1 MKQLTLVPIGG
12 LANRIYAITSAIA
25 FCKDYDV
32 KLRIIWFKDKG
43 MGADFHS
50 LFDLSSEVDKSKVEI
65 IDAKWYHY
73 IYDRPRKRNLWL
85 PFVIQT
91 FCFNYRYY
99 EKNVLQK
106 LNIDKLAEYIKR
118 NKSIYLVAY
127 YNFYNVEKFNFLLL
141 KSAISE
147 RVDQIACSFSQKRT
161 IGIHLRRTDN
171 IDSIMNSPLSLFVIG
186 MDKEIASNPDIHFYI
201 ASDSMNE
208 KLELQKQYGD
218 RIIMSLKEVQR
229 NNKDGIIDAL
239 IELYILSRTCKIYG
253 SAHSSFSTLAASIG
267 GVELEIVSLKK

>member
-1 MKQLTLVPIGG
+1 MHSLTLIPIGG
-12 LANRIYAITSAIA
+12 LANRIYAIASAIA

-50 LFDLSSEVDKSKVEI
+50 LFDLSNEVDKSKVEI

-91 FCFNYRYY
+91 FCFSFRYY

-106 LNIDKLAEYIKR
+106 LNIDKLTEYIKR

-141 KSAISE
+141 KNAISE
-147 RVDQIACSFSQKRT
+147 RIDQIACSFSQERT

-171 IDSIMNSPLSLFVIG
+171 IDSIKNSPLSLFVIR
-186 MDKEIASNPDIHFYI
+186 MDQELALNPNIHFYV
-201 ASDSMNE
+201 ASDSLNE
-208 KLELQKQYGD
+208 KLELKKQYGD

-253 SAHSSFSTLAASIG
+253 SAHSSFSSLAAGIG

>member
-171 IDSIMNSPLSLFVIG
+171 IDSIKNSPLSLFVIG

>member
-1 MKQLTLVPIGG
+1 MHSLTLIPIGG
-12 LANRIYAITSAIA
+12 LANRIYAITSAIV

-91 FCFNYRYY
+91 LCFNFRYY
-99 EKNVLQK
+99 EKNVLKK

-141 KSAISE
+141 KNAISK

-171 IDSIMNSPLSLFVIG
+171 IDSIMNSPLSLFVIR
-186 MDKEIASNPDIHFYI
+186 MDQEIALNPDIHFYI

>member
-91 FCFNYRYY
+91 FCFNFRYY

-147 RVDQIACSFSQKRT
+147 RVDQIACSFSQERT

-171 IDSIMNSPLSLFVIG
+171 IDSIKNSPLSLFIIR
-186 MDKEIASNPDIHFYI
+186 MDQELASNPDIHFYI
-201 ASDSMNE
+201 ASDSLNE
-208 KLELQKQYGD
+208 KLELKKQYGD
-218 RIIMSLKEVQR
+218 RLIMSLKEVQR

-267 GVELEIVSLKK
+267 GVELEIVSLKN

>member
-91 FCFNYRYY
+91 FCFNFRYY
-99 EKNVLQK
+99 ENNVLQK
-106 LNIDKLAEYIKR
+106 LNIDNLTEYILR

-141 KSAISE
+141 KSVISE

-171 IDSIMNSPLSLFVIG
+171 IDSIMNSPLSLFVIR
-186 MDKEIASNPDIHFYI
+186 MDQEIALNPDIHFYI